1 MSGIFISDRRNDF
14 AAGMTDRLYDRL
26 SRRWPGRVF
35 MDIDSLAPGDV
46 FPQAIEKNLISK
58 LRNEIGGRLARRRRS
73 VPSDRMCPGPMN
85 GARRCRTC
93 ASCINRARRSFPVPR
108 PARSCKRARSKR
120 SRTYPAHRRH
130 ARRSRQGAAGR
141 HRARRAWFLTV
152 VRHAFYDWIARNR
165 DGAAV
170 VGEDALDAVADES
183 ARDPQDAAVGRA
195 EARALADA
203 VAGLPLQFREVVVLR
218 ELEDLS
224 YREIASVLDVPIGT
238 VMSRLARGRAL
249 LRRSPTVKA
258 LAAPSAR
265 SRS

>member
-1 MSGIFISDRRNDF
+1 M
-14 AAGMTDRLYDRL
+14 AAP
-26 SRRWPGRVF
+26 SRFEREVLPHLDAGY
-35 MDIDSLAPGDV
+35 
-46 FPQAIEKNLISK
+46 N
-58 LRNEIGGRLARRRRS
+58 LARWLTGNAHDADDVVQDACMRATKYVGS
-73 VPSDRMCPGPMN
+73 M
-85 GARRCRTC
+85 RT
-93 ASCINRARRSFPVPR
+93 ATA
-108 PARSCKRARSKR
+108 
-120 SRTYPAHRRH
+120 
-130 ARRSRQGAAGR
+130 
-141 HRARRAWFLTV
+141 RAWFLTV